1 MKKLILFGAGEL
13 GIKWLKKIGKDKVYA
28 FADFNIQK
36 IGKEVEG
43 KRVIS
48 IESVYKLDEEKA
60 IFIST
65 SKKYRDEIRGSLV
78 QYGLGEYLVGT
89 PFLELGHDIDL
100 DTYIDAQSVL
110 EGRNSIS
117 SGTNVIESYIGY
129 ASYIAGDSQIIKT
142 RIGRYCSIGP
152 NVKII
157 RGQHPVKE
165 FVSTYPG
172 FYSPQNSAATVS
184 FCTHN
189 LFDEFKYSNYPYAV
203 SIGNDVW
210 IGADV
215 RIMEGVKIADGT
227 IIGAGGVVVK
237 DTEPYMIL
245 GGVPARLIG
254 ERFSKR
260 QIEFLLE
267 LKWWNKSEDWIRN
280 HAAYFKNIHELE
292 KVIGNEYFTEENGL

>member
-1 MKKLILFGAGEL
+1 M
-13 GIKWLKKIGKDKVYA
+13 
-28 FADFNIQK
+28 
-36 IGKEVEG
+36 
-43 KRVIS
+43 
-48 IESVYKLDEEKA
+48 
-60 IFIST
+60 
-65 SKKYRDEIRGSLV
+65 
-78 QYGLGEYLVGT
+78 
-89 PFLELGHDIDL
+89 
-100 DTYIDAQSVL
+100 
-110 EGRNSIS
+110 
-117 SGTNVIESYIGY
+117 
-129 ASYIAGDSQIIKT
+129 
-142 RIGRYCSIGP
+142 
-152 NVKII
+152 
-157 RGQHPVKE
+157 
-165 FVSTYPG
+165 
-172 FYSPQNSAATVS
+172 
-184 FCTHN
+184 
-189 LFDEFKYSNYPYAV
+189 FDEFKYSNYPYAV